1 MKESHLNRVLVPCD
15 FKEESKIALNHALQL
30 ASRTNAHVILLH
42 ITSDI
47 KEAMSDGNR
56 MDEWISYAKT
66 KYQGEI
72 SSIVEHREL
81 IEGIGEIASRESCE
95 LIVMATH
102 GMRGWQ
108 HVTGSLALRVISE
121 SKVPCIVVQQREMRE
136 RGYQKIVIPIQWR
149 TQILEEIPV
158 IIQLAKRFSSD
169 VFLLGLKDD
178 VSSAYLDLME
188 KVHEQFE
195 SEGIKVA
202 TVIEEGGGNV
212 AHKVTRY
219 AASVE
224 ADLIC
229 SINFS
234 YEYLYTLFP
243 RAEEEDLIYN
253 DAQIPVMLLTPEIQV
268 NQAYEVPLWH

>member
-42 ITSDI
+42 ITASI
-47 KEAMSDGNR
+47 EEAMSAGNK
-56 MDEWISYAKT
+56 MEEWVQLAKQT
-66 KYQGEI
+66 YTGEI
-72 SSIVEHREL
+72 SSIIEHREL

-136 RGYQKIVIPIQWR
+136 NGYKKIVVPIQWR
-149 TQILEEIPV
+149 SQILEEIPV

-169 VFLLGLKDD
+169 VFLLGLRDD
-178 VSSAYLDLME
+178 VSSDYLDLMK
-188 KVHEQFE
+188 KVHDQFE
-195 SEGIKVA
+195 SAHIKVESV
-202 TVIEEGGGNV
+202 TEEGGGNV

-219 AASVE
+219 AASID

-253 DAQIPVMLLTPEIQV
+253 DAQIPVMLLTPEVQI
-268 NQAYEVPLWH
+268 NQAYVVPLWH

>member
-1 MKESHLNRVLVPCD
+1 MKESHLNRVLVPFD

-47 KEAMSDGNR
+47 KEAMSEGNR
-56 MDEWISYAKT
+56 MDEWIRYAKT

-72 SSIVEHREL
+72 SSIIESREL

-95 LIVMATH
+95 LIVMATQ

-108 HVTGSLALRVISE
+108 HITGSLALRVISE

-149 TQILEEIPV
+149 TQILEEIPF

-169 VFLLGLKDD
+169 VFLLGLRDD
-178 VSSAYLDLME
+178 VSSDYLDLMN
-188 KVHEQFE
+188 KVHDQFE
-195 SEGIKVA
+195 SEHIKVESV
-202 TVIEEGGGNV
+202 TEEGGGNV
-212 AHKVTRY
+212 ANKVTRY
-219 AASVE
+219 AASID

-234 YEYLYTLFP
+234 NEYLYALFP
-243 RAEEEDLIYN
+243 MAEEEDLIYN
-253 DAQIPVMLLTPEIQV
+253 DAQIPVMLLTP
-268 NQAYEVPLWH
+268 